1 MIINQT
7 NLEAAF
13 IGFKTLFNEAVQA
26 TPVSWT
32 SIATQTP
39 STTETEM
46 YPWLGQTTKF
56 REWIGPRALQG
67 LSTHGFSI
75 KNKHWED
82 TVAIPRDKFEDD
94 TYGIYSPVISQLGV
108 DSKVHP
114 DILIY
119 NLIKQSNAVLCYDG
133 QNFFDT
139 DHPGFDEN
147 GAPTSV
153 ANYAP
158 AEGGTPWYLLCTTQV
173 VKPFIYQLRKPY
185 QFIPRTRP
193 DDPAVFD
200 RNEFVYGVD
209 GRSNVGVGLWQFA
222 YRSELPLNSDNYGAA
237 RAAMMSVRRDNG
249 DSMAI
254 MPDTL
259 MVPPSLEGAG
269 NTIVKADVINQTSN
283 VWKDTAKL
291 LVAPRLA

>member
-7 NLEAAF
+7 NLDAAF

-26 TPVSWT
+26 TPVSWDQ
-32 SIATQTP
+32 IATLTP

-75 KNKHWED
+75 KNKHYED

-94 TYGIYSPVISQLGV
+94 TYGIYSPVVAQLGV
-108 DSKVHP
+108 DTKVFP
-114 DILIY
+114 DILVY
-119 NLIKQSNAVLCYDG
+119 NLLKAGNTTLCYDG
-133 QNFFDT
+133 QYFFDT
-139 DHPGFDEN
+139 DHPGFDRN
-147 GAPTSV
+147 GQPISV
-153 ANYAP
+153 SNYQAG
-158 AEGGTPWYLLCTTQV
+158 ADAAWYLLCTTQV
-173 VKPFIYQLRKPY
+173 VKPLIYQLRKPF
-185 QFIPRTRP
+185 QLIPRTRS

-209 GRSNVGVGLWQFA
+209 GRCAVGVGLWQFA
-222 YRSELPLNSDNYGAA
+222 YRSEQPLTPDNYGAA
-237 RAAMMSVRRDNG
+237 RAAMMSIRRDNG

-259 MVPPSLEGAG
+259 VVDPSNEGPG
-269 NTIVKADVINQTSN
+269 NTILKADVINQTSN
-283 VWKDTAKL
+283 IWKGTAKL